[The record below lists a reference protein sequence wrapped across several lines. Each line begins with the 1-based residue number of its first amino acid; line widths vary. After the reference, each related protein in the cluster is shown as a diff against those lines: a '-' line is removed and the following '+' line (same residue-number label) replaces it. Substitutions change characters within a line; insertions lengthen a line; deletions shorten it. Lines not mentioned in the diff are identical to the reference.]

1 MNKTPLNVA
10 FDKMLRDLNIKA
22 KDVSDLSG
30 VSPSRLSQFR
40 NGSGGDI
47 GVRSLDALLDAAQ
60 ELNPRA
66 RGVFA
71 NYLAEVEV
79 KIDRMTLAEKGKLI
93 IALGESVRTS
103 VSTDPKLDKKA

>member
-10 FDKMLRDLNIKA
+10 FDKMLRDLKIKA

-40 NGSGGDI
+40 NGNAGDI

-60 ELNPRA
+60 AIDPRA
-66 RGVFA
+66 KGVFA
-71 NYLAEVEV
+71 NIVGEVQIEL
-79 KIDRMTLAEKGKLI
+79 DCMTLAEKGKLMV
-93 IALGESVRTS
+93 ALGQSVQTGIY
-103 VSTDPKLDKKA
+103 TDSKTD

>member
-1 MNKTPLNVA
+1 MNKIPLNVA

-47 GVRSLDALLDAAQ
+47 GVRSLDALLDASQAID
-60 ELNPRA
+60 PRA
-66 RGVFA
+66 KGVFA
-71 NYLAEVEV
+71 NYVGEVQIEL
-79 KIDRMTLAEKGKLI
+79 DCMTLAEKGKLM
-93 IALGESVRTS
+93 IALGQSVQTGI
-103 VSTDPKLDKKA
+103 STDSKTD